1 MVPYPQ
7 LQVDRDF
14 EKEPEPLLVVMVDG
28 GVALAA
34 QREWR
39 IRGLGG
45 RAPVGGRGLA
55 AAGAGRA
62 GVGLHPPDP
71 TSGRHGPRP

>member
-39 IRGLGG
+39 IRGLG
-45 RAPVGGRGLA
+45 
-55 AAGAGRA
+55 AGRQ
-62 GVGLHPPDP
+62 
-71 TSGRHGPRP
+71 